1 MCGGILW
8 WEFNLTEF
16 GCFLDYRDPTI
27 VLFSVRFLASELK
40 SFSSAVAP
48 VRYGLLFAEFI
59 SLLKTNKPRC
69 IPREYNYKKRLKT
82 KPNLRIKISDE
93 SLVASGKLNELKCDV
108 IYLE

>member
-1 MCGGILW
+1 MYGGILW

-40 SFSSAVAP
+40 SFSSTVAP
-48 VRYGLLFAEFI
+48 VRLGLFFAEFI

-69 IPREYNYKKRLKT
+69 ISREYNYRK
-82 KPNLRIKISDE
+82 IKN
-93 SLVASGKLNELKCDV
+93 KNKFKNEN
-108 IYLE
+108 